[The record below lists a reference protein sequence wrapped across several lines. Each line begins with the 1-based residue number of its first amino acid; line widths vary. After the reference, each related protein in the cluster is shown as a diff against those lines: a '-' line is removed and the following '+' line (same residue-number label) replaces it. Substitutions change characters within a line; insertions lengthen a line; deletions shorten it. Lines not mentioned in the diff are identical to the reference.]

1 MSGGESARGPQ
12 PWGAMVMATGIVS
25 VALDLAGFTGATR
38 VLLAVT
44 AVLWVV
50 MAVSFGLR
58 LRGGRDRRRREESS
72 PVTLTMVAGTGVF
85 GVGLLLFKR
94 EVAAEALL
102 ALMVVVW
109 AVLLPQV
116 VRHLKRRLPGSAYL
130 VAVSTQSLVVLSSTL
145 SKQLSVR
152 WLLWPAGALLA
163 LGLVLYVFVLS
174 RFDFGQ
180 LLDGAGDHWVLAG
193 ALSISALACAKLA
206 LAAGPPAPR
215 PLEWLMLTILSV
227 AFTWYVLLL
236 CAEIRRPR
244 PGYDGRRWSTVFPLG
259 MTAAAAMT
267 AGTVAGLHWL
277 NVLGRVLLWPA
288 LAVWAVVAVG
298 AVRHA
303 AASRT
308 SA

>member
-25 VALDLAGFTGATR
+25 VGLDLAGFAWATR
-38 VLLAVT
+38 VLLAAT
-44 AVLWVV
+44 AVLWIV
-50 MAVSFGLR
+50 MAVTFGLR
-58 LRGGRDRRRREESS
+58 LRGGRDRRRAQESS
-72 PVTLTMVAGTGVF
+72 PVTLTAVAGTGVF

-94 EVAAEALL
+94 DVAAEALL
-102 ALMVVVW
+102 ALMAVAW
-109 AVLLPQV
+109 ALLLPQV
-116 VRHLKRRLPGSAYL
+116 VRHLGRRLPGSAYL
-130 VAVSTQSLVVLSSTL
+130 VTVATQSLVVLSSTL

-163 LGLVLYVFVLS
+163 LGLLLYAFVLS
-174 RFDFGQ
+174 RFDFDQ
-180 LLDGAGDHWVLAG
+180 LLHGAGDHWVLAG

-215 PLEWLMLTILSV
+215 ALEWLTLAILAV
-227 AFTWYVLLL
+227 AFSWYALLV

-244 PGYDGRRWSTVFPLG
+244 TGYDGRRWSTVFPLG

-267 AGTVAGLHWL
+267 AGTVIGLHWL
-277 NVLGRVLLWPA
+277 TVLGRVLLWPA

-308 SA
+308 AA